1 MKDKDKILKTLSGL
15 LEAGIL
21 TANDVRKEFASNIKF
36 KKDDLLNQL
45 DLVSKDEFENIKKIV
60 LEQDK
65 KINKLLKKSKKVK

>member
-36 KKDDLLNQL
+36 KKRR
-45 DLVSKDEFENIKKIV
+45 SF
-60 LEQDK
+60 
-65 KINKLLKKSKKVK
+65 KSA